1 MRICILNIGTPY
13 GLINKNHKPAPERF
27 MDLLGPLLP
36 KSDWATINC
45 IEDNLAFNIDEYDAY
60 LITGGKYS
68 VFENLDWQHKLFD
81 LIRTIYHN
89 NIPIIGI
96 CYGHQALAHVLGGRV
111 ERFKNGWGA
120 GVTLV
125 NIVDQPDWIKPVAK
139 KIYLLTMHQD
149 QVVEMPSKGV
159 RLLSSRVCN
168 ISGFYID
175 DKVLAIQQ
183 HPDFTCE
190 LCRDLIIRRKEKI
203 GKQYKSALQ
212 SLEIEHQGSFVGQWM
227 ANFISQRGIS

>member
-1 MRICILNIGTPY
+1 MHICILSISNSY
-13 GLINKNHKPAPERF
+13 DSINKYHRPARERF
-27 MDLLGPLLP
+27 MDLLVPLLP
-36 KSDWATINC
+36 KSDWTIINC
-45 IEDNLAFNIDEYDAY
+45 LEDDLVFNTDEYDAY

-81 LIRTIYHN
+81 LIRAIYDK
-89 NIPIIGI
+89 NIPVIGV
-96 CYGHQALAHVLGGRV
+96 CYGHQAIAHALGGRV

-125 NIVDQPDWIKPVAK
+125 NVVDQPDWIKPAVK

-149 QVVEMPSKGV
+149 QVIEMPPKSV
-159 RLLSSRVCN
+159 QLLNNNFCD

-175 DKVLAIQQ
+175 DRVLAIQQ
-183 HPDFTCE
+183 HPDFTSE

-203 GKQYKSALQ
+203 GKHYKSALQ
-212 SLEIEHQGSFVGQWM
+212 SLKVKHQGSFVGQWI
-227 ANFISQRGIS
+227 ANFISQRSIS

>member
-1 MRICILNIGTPY
+1 MRICILNIGTPDSS
-13 GLINKNHKPAPERF
+13 INKNHKPAPERF
-27 MDLLGPLLP
+27 MDLLDPLLP

-120 GVTLV
+120 GVTIV
-125 NIVDQPDWIKPVAK
+125 NVVDQPDWIRPVVE

-149 QVVEMPSKGV
+149 QVIRMPPRGTQ
-159 RLLSSRVCN
+159 LLSSHFCD

-175 DKVLAIQQ
+175 DRVLAIQQ
-183 HPDFTCE
+183 HPDFTPE

-212 SLEIEHQGSFVGQWM
+212 SLEIEHQGSLVGQWI
-227 ANFISQRGIS
+227 ANFISQRDIS